1 MQKINGPKSTTGTE
15 TASRRNIKGKA
26 IRSLNLAREM
36 LQRREDLWSLCSGL
50 LGKTDQR
57 FFNGKSKAYG
67 VTSEYKN
74 LLWEGELK
82 VRLGT
87 ILVVGSKY

>member
-36 LQRREDLWSLCSGL
+36 IQRREDFWSLCSGL
-50 LGKTDQR
+50 LEKTDQSSSMEKAKLMESLL
-57 FFNGKSKAYG
+57 NTKTSSGK
-67 VTSEYKN
+67 VN
-74 LLWEGELK
+74 
-82 VRLGT
+82 
-87 ILVVGSKY
+87 